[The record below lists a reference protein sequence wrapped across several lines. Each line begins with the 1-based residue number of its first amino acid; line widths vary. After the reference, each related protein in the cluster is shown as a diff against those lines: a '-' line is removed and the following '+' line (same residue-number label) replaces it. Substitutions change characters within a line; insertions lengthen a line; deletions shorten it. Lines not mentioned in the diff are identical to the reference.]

1 MKQSWTDTNRRKYK
15 KTGKLSNVGGVISME
30 TRGEKKRVNNRR
42 SKCRSQMWNDTMAGG
57 ERAANRLI
65 STRTQRIGEQ
75 KRFGMR

>member
-1 MKQSWTDTNRRKYK
+1 
-15 KTGKLSNVGGVISME
+15 ME
-30 TRGEKKRVNNRR
+30 TRGEKKRVNNRW